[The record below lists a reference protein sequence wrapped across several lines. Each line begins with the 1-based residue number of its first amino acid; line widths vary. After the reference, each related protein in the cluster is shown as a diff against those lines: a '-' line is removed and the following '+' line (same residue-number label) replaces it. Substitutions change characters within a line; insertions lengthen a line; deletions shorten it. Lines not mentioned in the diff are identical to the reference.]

1 MIDARIDLLRSR
13 IERYRGYLRDGLNSA
28 LAAYYRDQI
37 AHDEAALAKIMLK
50 VRPNLGAMSSPL
62 PASRVSAN

>member
-1 MIDARIDLLRSR
+1 MIDAHIELLRSR

-28 LAAYYRDQI
+28 LEAYYRDQI

-50 VRPNLGAMSSPL
+50 VRVCAGAH
-62 PASRVSAN
+62 